1 MEAII
6 TKPQLTSLNITNTV
20 NIHFM
25 LSMLLLTPG
34 AISLRPYYN
43 TKNKIKKF
51 EMLVLRLN
59 LLSRIYLLLQSLR
72 LLSILFLI
80 LNITLGLT
88 WASDP
93 TINQKLR
100 LKNSKDIYVNSQFTL
115 LELPEYHDSFG
126 IRSY

>member
-1 MEAII
+1 
-6 TKPQLTSLNITNTV
+6 
-20 NIHFM
+20 M

-43 TKNKIKKF
+43 TKNKTKKF
-51 EMLVLRLN
+51 EMLVLSLN
-59 LLSRIYLLLQSLR
+59 LFSRIYLLLQSLR
-72 LLSILFLI
+72 LLAILFLI
-80 LNITLGLT
+80 LNITVGLT

-100 LKNSKDIYVNSQFTL
+100 LKNSKDIYVNSQFTI
-115 LELPEYHDSFG
+115 LELPEYRDLFG

>member
-1 MEAII
+1 
-6 TKPQLTSLNITNTV
+6 
-20 NIHFM
+20 M

-34 AISLRPYYN
+34 AIGLRPYYN

-51 EMLVLRLN
+51 ETLVLSLN
-59 LLSRIYLLLQSLR
+59 LLSRIYLLLQSFR
-72 LLSILFLI
+72 LLAILFLI

-93 TINQKLR
+93 TINQKSR
-100 LKNSKDIYVNSQFTL
+100 LKNSKDIYITSQFTL
-115 LELPEYHDSFG
+115 LELPEYRDSFG

>member
-1 MEAII
+1 
-6 TKPQLTSLNITNTV
+6 
-20 NIHFM
+20 
-25 LSMLLLTPG
+25 MLLLTPG

-51 EMLVLRLN
+51 EMLVLSLN

-72 LLSILFLI
+72 LLAILFLI

-100 LKNSKDIYVNSQFTL
+100 LKNSKDIYVNSHFTL